1 MLSQLSGLARALPF
15 VLLLFTITVASEH
28 TSNWAVLVSTSRFW
42 FNYRHLANVLSLYR
56 TVKRLGIPDSQIIL
70 MLPDDMACN
79 PRNAFPGTV
88 YSNADRAVDLYGD
101 NIEVDYRGYEVTVEN
116 FIRLLTDRLDEDVP
130 RSKRLGS
137 DAGSNVLVYMTG
149 HGGDQ
154 FLKFQDSEE
163 IGAWDL
169 ADAFGQMWEKKRY
182 HELLFMIDTC
192 QANTM
197 YTHFY
202 SPNII
207 ATGSSA
213 LDQSSYSHHA
223 DSDVGVAVIDRWTYY
238 VLEFLET
245 QVTSANSKQTLGDLF
260 DSYDESKI
268 HSQPG
273 VRWDLFPGGEQEGR
287 LRTVV
292 DFFGNVQNVEVENV
306 NATEPGSLKEDLI
319 EIARLVNRWRT
330 HDRDMFIQPV
340 AGYGDLARAGEE
352 LVKPMR
358 TTNGGSG
365 GVVICLGVGGLV
377 DLTEI
382 LCLSSPEDDNDNDN
396 NDDGE
401 GGGQQDMGGVEV
413 WVFDARRPWN
423 LSNVF
428 GGEAVAAAAAA
439 GAGGMAD
446 MTVGNGRRK
455 PRGVDRGCITQG
467 YTSGNGGIVVYDD
480 GDIEE
485 ELGKEREAY
494 CELMAMPEVEEE
506 ASDYDDLDADD
517 LESDGEAD
525 PLSSSDS
532 KKRKSWS
539 RQDDEDESDENDGPP
554 RQRRRSD
561 SGSYIISSP
570 SRPRR
575 MGHDSSNSSR
585 SVTPTSDSPSP
596 LHPKQPSE
604 RTLRRRLLRMRRKY
618 EGLLQQY
625 YNSGTSYSE
634 PISSLVYSL
643 ASELGREDNDLLWLA
658 IVGVSSLELS
668 GRTMSGVGVSNAL
681 EYGGSAGWG
690 GERGERIRQIL
701 RDEVHRLNP
710 PDPHERDIRGEINGV
725 IPTTARSP
733 TDKSIRLSP
742 EPRFILIRH
751 WSLYDSMLHSPYLA
765 SRLHVWTEN
774 GRKRLHKLLAKMGI
788 SLNQSHQNY
797 THMDMELKRVLRQR
811 LLKYAPMYGLDGL
824 VPPEASGHAASREGW
839 GFVRC
844 WGWKACLSAT
854 DVGVIIG
861 AILEVGPEAPGAWDA
876 KRLAKPALEADA
888 DGTTESDLSSLL
900 PRFWSAYDALSL
912 TSESPTLLLGSLPLA
927 QHLHRA
933 ILRTGTSLLAKHQ
946 IRHLR
951 AFRIAVVKEGPDLK
965 LFTNPGALTKLAL
978 WVAEAIRVQE
988 RERADTVKIGRRR
1001 AVGTPLVLAGLDEDR
1016 GLYVVVGT
1024 GGGGGVVDFAALT
1037 KRREERRRKKEAK
1050 EKKAKEREQ
1059 RRAKRA
1065 AERAAREDDEEDDDE
1080 ETEESSSESESES
1093 EDEQE
1098 LRGNK
1103 YLLRNRFGIAFQ
1115 EVVQE
1120 TSARVRIDSFE
1131 HCVVEVQ
1138 KEDLG
1143 GFLEALSFRSVVG

>member
-1 MLSQLSGLARALPF
+1 MYLPRQLISHLYLQ
-15 VLLLFTITVASEH
+15 LL
-28 TSNWAVLVSTSRFW
+28 R
-42 FNYRHLANVLSLYR
+42 
-56 TVKRLGIPDSQIIL
+56 
-70 MLPDDMACN
+70 
-79 PRNAFPGTV
+79 
-88 YSNADRAVDLYGD
+88 
-101 NIEVDYRGYEVTVEN
+101 
-116 FIRLLTDRLDEDVP
+116 
-130 RSKRLGS
+130 
-137 DAGSNVLVYMTG
+137 
-149 HGGDQ
+149 
-154 FLKFQDSEE
+154 
-163 IGAWDL
+163 
-169 ADAFGQMWEKKRY
+169 
-182 HELLFMIDTC
+182 
-192 QANTM
+192 
-197 YTHFY
+197 
-202 SPNII
+202 
-207 ATGSSA
+207 
-213 LDQSSYSHHA
+213 SHHPL
-223 DSDVGVAVIDRWTYY
+223 SPPVLILVA
-238 VLEFLET
+238 LEPDALCACRILT
-245 QVTSANSKQTLGDLF
+245 AL
-260 DSYDESKI
+260 
-268 HSQPG
+268 
-273 VRWDLFPGGEQEGR
+273 
-287 LRTVV
+287 
-292 DFFGNVQNVEVENV
+292 
-306 NATEPGSLKEDLI
+306 LK
-319 EIARLVNRWRT
+319 
-330 HDRDMFIQPV
+330 RDYIPHKIQPV
-340 AGYGDLARAGEE
+340 AGYGDLSRAGEE

-358 TTNGGSG
+358 TTHGGSG

-382 LCLSSPEDDNDNDN
+382 LCLSGPDEEDENNNEDD
-396 NDDGE
+396 E
-401 GGGQQDMGGVEV
+401 GRGAQDMGGVEV

-428 GGEAVAAAAAA
+428 GGEAIAD
-439 GAGGMAD
+439 AGGMAD
-446 MTVGNGRRK
+446 TGTGNERRK
-455 PRGVDRGCITQG
+455 PRGVDRGCITPG
-467 YTSGNGGIVVYDD
+467 YASGNGGIVVYDD

-485 ELGKEREAY
+485 ELGREREAY
-494 CELMAMPEVEEE
+494 CELMAMPEVDEE
-506 ASDYDDLDADD
+506 ADDFDELAADGS
-517 LESDGEAD
+517 ESDGEAD
-525 PLSSSDS
+525 HPSSSDS

-539 RQDDEDESDENDGPP
+539 RQDDEDESDEDDGPP

-596 LHPKQPSE
+596 IHPKPPSE

-618 EGLLQQY
+618 EGLLQSY

-690 GERGERIRQIL
+690 GERGERIRQIM

-710 PDPHERDIRGEINGV
+710 PDPYERDIRGEINGV

-742 EPRFILIRH
+742 EPRFLLIRH

-774 GRKRLHKLLAKMGI
+774 GKKRLHKLLAKMGI

-844 WGWKACLSAT
+844 WGWKACLSAA

-861 AILEVGPEAPGAWDA
+861 AILEVGPEDAPGTWDA
-876 KRLAKPALEADA
+876 KRLSKPALETTD
-888 DGTTESDLSSLL
+888 DVSTESDLSSLL

-912 TSESPTLLLGSLPLA
+912 TSESPTLLLGSLSLA

-933 ILRTGTSLLAKHQ
+933 ILRTGTSLLSKHQ

-951 AFRIAVVKEGPDLK
+951 AFRIAVVKDGPDLK

-1050 EKKAKEREQ
+1050 EKKRKEREQ

-1065 AERAAREDDEEDDDE
+1065 AERAARDDDE
-1080 ETEESSSESESES
+1080 DEDEDDETEESSSESESES
-1093 EDEQE
+1093 EDEQD

-1103 YLLRNRFGIAFQ
+1103 HLLRNRFGIAFQ